1 MTNLQGLDIRS
12 SQTARRL
19 GAARNVRRLQN
30 KQVIRLKDKYN
41 NEVVP
46 ALMKEFSY
54 KNIMQVP
61 RISSI
66 VLNVGMGEA
75 IQEIKL
81 LDAAVKE
88 LAVISGQKSV
98 ITRARKSIATFK
110 LREDMPIGCKVTL
123 RGDRMYEFLDKF
135 ISLALP
141 RVRDFKGISSKSFD
155 GKGNYAL
162 GIKEQIIFP
171 EINYDKISSMHGM
184 NIVIVTSA
192 KTNDEGRALLSNMG
206 MPFRK

>member
-1 MTNLQGLDIRS
+1 
-12 SQTARRL
+12 
-19 GAARNVRRLQN
+19 
-30 KQVIRLKDKYN
+30 
-41 NEVVP
+41 
-46 ALMKEFSY
+46 
-54 KNIMQVP
+54 VP